1 MLHADNHL
9 VHMRCGVVLEVT
21 GTAGYKNPTVSVH
34 KTPRN
39 KPMEPFSADEV
50 ASVLGVPLAATPP
63 RAPLKVATYAGL
75 FSWRR
80 AQQMAKLR
88 GKSVSTETVA
98 LRRTAISCA
107 VAGA

>member
-1 MLHADNHL
+1 MPHADNHL

-50 ASVLGVPLAATPP
+50 ASVLGVPLVATPP
-63 RAPLKVATYAGL
+63 QAPLKTATYAGL
-75 FSWRR
+75 SSRR
-80 AQQMAKLR
+80 GSTAEPRYRAKKMPR
-88 GKSVSTETVA
+88 KMMH
-98 LRRTAISCA
+98 I
-107 VAGA
+107 